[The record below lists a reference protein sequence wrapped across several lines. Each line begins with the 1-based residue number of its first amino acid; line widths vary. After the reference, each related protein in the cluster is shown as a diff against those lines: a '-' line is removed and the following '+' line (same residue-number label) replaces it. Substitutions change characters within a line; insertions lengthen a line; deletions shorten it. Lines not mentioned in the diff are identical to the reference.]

1 MSEKFLL
8 SPETP
13 EGQRKAIMTDGKII
27 TVGAGAGTGKTWV
40 LSNRYARLLIDDDDL
55 LPRDILTLTYT
66 EAAAGEMKQRIEAR
80 LKDSAKDLHDKE
92 RLRALNDGFAD
103 SWISTIHSFA
113 ARLIRESGLSLDIDP
128 RASVISAQQEQDF
141 WDSLKSA
148 LEFANM
154 RSLAKAYCGKNIQ
167 DLAGSLDKDKTL
179 SHAVNKWKAETLSD
193 LARLTADLHASSGY
207 TWEDMLTWSESNEL
221 IIRSWPRV
229 KNIIRS
235 EMRDVCEIWSRVII
249 PDGDKPTDKQRKLI
263 DFITRIQNSDLD
275 DDETL
280 QQLYLYA
287 VDKENK
293 DISGGR
299 GGVYDALKEAL
310 GGLTLGKWRDNQR
323 QIFIRLAKVF
333 DSDAKFS
340 DSELELRK
348 TLLRFCAVSWA
359 VWDTM
364 KKKRGLLSF
373 SDMILH
379 AKRTIED
386 KGVKRKFS
394 HILVDEFQDTDP
406 LQFNMIESLAGDE
419 TSLFAVGDP
428 KQSIYKFRNAEP
440 KLFAD
445 TIKRAE
451 ESGTRIELD
460 TSFRTRASLLE
471 YINKLFASVWVNGLG
486 SSDSMAGLRYERL
499 NAPVSVDEK
508 RDSGTMPDVK
518 IFLARHSKDSKQA
531 KKVLAENLAKNI
543 AQWVKEERT
552 IWDKENKLIR
562 PVKFSD
568 FAILSRSRTIYETLE
583 EALLKFNIPSV
594 LDKSTDYFSRGE
606 VNDVICTLRA
616 AADFNDS
623 FSVMGWLMSP
633 FSGVRLDDSV
643 KCFESLT
650 KEFTPIDAV
659 KKFLPEAYSRLERFA
674 LIGEHEGP
682 AGLLNEFDRDRKWLS
697 CYKESDR
704 LRVLRNLR
712 LAINISE
719 NFQNSGTAGLI
730 ACADWLSRAVKR
742 KSSNIEEASW
752 HDKDENAVL
761 LSVVHSAKGLEYPV
775 TVIFESRVKSG
786 GTRKTLR
793 ASRELGLVFKDIPD
807 ELNTDPNSIIQGADW
822 DTLLSEQGDS
832 EEETRLFY
840 VAATRAQDS
849 LIYCGLVKQDNS
861 PDNDTWTKILLEHD
875 TDSEPEYVEEVQ
887 DFDSL
892 RMQDDDSQKVLDPV
906 NLVKTQNYLRQV
918 SASSFALF
926 EFCPFAWRR
935 RYRQGI
941 SLTWESPDRDSLDS
955 DNDFAG
961 GAGTGSLA
969 HWILARWPR
978 TNDYE
983 SELDTLLNDRKTLA
997 LLPGTLRSVWRDKN
1011 NKTAL
1016 REWLMNFAQS
1026 DTGNRLIH
1034 TQNIKHEERY
1044 RVRLHKYTSMA
1055 GAFDAYYRDG
1065 DLYNVIDYKITA
1077 IDRTPAGLYE
1087 SQLDFYALAIHELTG
1102 AEQVNS
1108 IIAFL
1113 REGEFRER
1121 LCTDFD
1127 SIKQRVLS
1135 FSESGAGRDFNA
1147 NVKNCKICPF
1157 KKGCVRYAE

>member
-1 MSEKFLL
+1 MSEKFII

-13 EGQRKAIMTDGKII
+13 EGQKKAIMTDDKII

-40 LSNRYARLLIDDDDL
+40 LSNRYARLLIDDDKL

-80 LKDSAKDLHDKE
+80 LKDATKDFADKA
-92 RLRALNDGFAD
+92 RLRALTDGFAD

-148 LEFANM
+148 LDFAEM
-154 RSLAKAYCGKNIQ
+154 RKLAGAYCEKYIQ
-167 DLAGSLDKDKTL
+167 DLAASLDKDENL
-179 SHAVNKWKAETLSD
+179 SHAVNKWKSETLSD
-193 LARLTADLHASSGY
+193 LARLAADLHASSGY
-207 TWEDMLTWSESNEL
+207 TWEDMLKWSENDEL
-221 IIRSWPRV
+221 ITRTCRHV
-229 KNIIRS
+229 KNILLSEWQEVCKIWNSVNIADNKKPSQSEIILKSLLDGLRADGQDYESMKTFYNAIMSKGSGIRTFKS
-235 EMRDVCEIWSRVII
+235 
-249 PDGDKPTDKQRKLI
+249 
-263 DFITRIQNSDLD
+263 
-275 DDETL
+275 
-280 QQLYLYA
+280 
-287 VDKENK
+287 
-293 DISGGR
+293 
-299 GGVYDALKEAL
+299 LKEAL
-310 GGLTLGKWRDNQR
+310 GCNFSEWRDKRNQSLVKLS
-323 QIFIRLAKVF
+323 QSFSEDI
-333 DSDAKFS
+333 S

-348 TLLRFCAVSWA
+348 VLLRFCAVSWA

-379 AKRTIED
+379 SKRTIEDKD

-440 KLFAD
+440 GLFAD

-451 ESGTRIELD
+451 ASGTRIELD

-471 YINKLFASVWVNGLG
+471 YINKLFASIWENGLG
-486 SSDSMAGLRYERL
+486 SSDSMAGLRYESL
-499 NAPVSVDEK
+499 NPSPNADEK
-508 RDSGTMPDVK
+508 RDSGTMPEVK
-518 IFLARHSKDSKQA
+518 IFLARHSQESKPA
-531 KKVLAENLAKNI
+531 KKILAENLAKNI
-543 AQWVKEERT
+543 AQWVKEGRT
-552 IWDKENKLIR
+552 IWDKEQKSIR
-562 PVKFSD
+562 AVKFSD
-568 FAILSRSRTIYETLE
+568 FAILSRSRSIYETLE
-583 EALLKFNIPSV
+583 EALAKFNIP
-594 LDKSTDYFSRGE
+594 LIQDKSTDYFSRGE

-633 FSGVRLDDSV
+633 FSGVELDKAI
-643 KCFESLT
+643 KCFELLN
-650 KEFTPIDAV
+650 KDFTPIEAV
-659 KKFLPEAYSRLERFA
+659 KKFLPEAYSRLERLA

-682 AGLLNEFDRDRKWLS
+682 AGLLYEFDRNRKWLS

-719 NFQNSGTAGLI
+719 NFQNSGTAGLT

-742 KSSNIEEASW
+742 KANTIEEASW

-775 TVIFESRVKSG
+775 TVIFESR
-786 GTRKTLR
+786 TRKGGRTKPVK

-807 ELNTDPNSIIQGADW
+807 ELKTDPDAIIQGADW

-849 LIYCGLVKQDNS
+849 LIYCGLVKEKDNS
-861 PDNDTWTKILLEHD
+861 PDNNTWTKILLEHD
-875 TDSEPEYVEEVQ
+875 TNTKPEYVSEIQ

-892 RMQDDDSQKVLDPV
+892 RVQDDASQKVLEPV
-906 NLVKTQNYLRQV
+906 NLVNTRNFLRQV

-941 SLTWESPDRDSLDS
+941 NLSWESPDQDSRLD

-961 GAGTGSLA
+961 GAGAGSLA

-978 TNDYE
+978 TSDDE
-983 SELDTLLNDRKTLA
+983 AELDNLLNDRKTLA
-997 LLPGTLRSVWRDKN
+997 LLPGTLRSVWRDKK
-1011 NKTAL
+1011 NKAAL
-1016 REWLMNFAQS
+1016 REWLMKFAQS
-1026 DTGNRLIH
+1026 ETGNKLIH
-1034 TQNIKHEERY
+1034 TQNIKREERY

-1055 GAFDAYYRDG
+1055 GAFDAYYNDG
-1065 DLYNVIDYKITA
+1065 SIYNVIDYKITA
-1077 IDRTPAGLYE
+1077 IDKAPSGLYD

-1102 AEQVNS
+1102 AKQVNN

-1121 LCTDFD
+1121 LCTLSDFEAV
-1127 SIKQRVLS
+1127 KKRVLS
-1135 FSESGAGRDFNA
+1135 FAESGAGSEFHA
-1147 NVKNCKICPF
+1147 NVNNCRICPF
-1157 KKGCVRYAE
+1157 KKGCVRYAG

>member
-13 EGQRKAIMTDGKII
+13 EGQRKAIMTDDKII

-40 LSNRYARLLIDDDDL
+40 LSNRYVRLLIDDDKL

-80 LKDSAKDLHDKE
+80 LRDSTKDFADKD

-141 WDSLKSA
+141 WNSLKSA
-148 LEFANM
+148 LEFAEM
-154 RSLAKAYCGKNIQ
+154 RQLAKAYCGKYIQ
-167 DLAGSLDKDKTL
+167 DLAGSLDHDKTL
-179 SHAVNKWKAETLSD
+179 SHSVNKWKAETLSS

-207 TWEDMLTWSESNEL
+207 TWEDMLSWSENDEL
-221 IIRSWPRV
+221 LRTAGGHVKRILLSEWQEVWQIWNAINLPDNKKPSQSEIIIRGFIDGLRANV
-229 KNIIRS
+229 
-235 EMRDVCEIWSRVII
+235 
-249 PDGDKPTDKQRKLI
+249 PDYDNLKS
-263 DFITRIQNSDLD
+263 FYTRIMTPTKAFTTFKALKAALGC
-275 DDETL
+275 TL
-280 QQLYLYA
+280 KEWR
-287 VDKENK
+287 DKRNQSLFKLTKTFSE
-293 DISGGR
+293 DIS
-299 GGVYDALKEAL
+299 E
-310 GGLTLGKWRDNQR
+310 
-323 QIFIRLAKVF
+323 
-333 DSDAKFS
+333 
-340 DSELELRK
+340 SELELRK
-348 TLLRFCAVSWA
+348 SLLRFCAVSWA

-379 AKRTIED
+379 AMRTIKD
-386 KGVKRKFS
+386 GGVKRKFS

-440 KLFAD
+440 GLFAQ

-451 ESGTRIELD
+451 DSGTRIELD

-471 YINKLFASVWVNGLG
+471 YVNNLFASIWKNGLG
-486 SSDSMAGLRYERL
+486 SSDSMAGLRYESL
-499 NAPVSVDEK
+499 NAPVAVDEK

-518 IFLARHSKDSKQA
+518 IFLAKYGKDLKQDSTQA
-531 KKVLAENLAKNI
+531 KKILAENLAKNI
-543 AQWVKEERT
+543 AQWVKEGRT
-552 IWDKENKLIR
+552 IWDKENKIIR

-568 FAILSRSRTIYETLE
+568 FAILSRSRNIYETLE

-594 LDKSTDYFSRGE
+594 QDKSTDYFSRGE

-616 AADFNDS
+616 AANFNDS

-633 FSGVRLDDSV
+633 FSGVEMTEAI
-643 KCFESLT
+643 KCFESLN
-650 KEFTPIDAV
+650 KEFTPIEAI

-697 CYKESDR
+697 CYKDSDR

-712 LAINISE
+712 LAITISE

-775 TVIFESRVKSG
+775 AVIFESRVKP
-786 GTRKTLR
+786 RVDYDAVK
-793 ASRELGLVFKDIPD
+793 ASRELGLVFKDVPD
-807 ELNTDPNSIIQGADW
+807 ELKKDSDSVIQGADW
-822 DTLLSEQGDS
+822 DSLLSEQGES
-832 EEETRLFY
+832 EEDMRLFY

-849 LIYCGLVKQDNS
+849 LIYCGLVKQKDGAIIPNKG
-861 PDNDTWTKILLEHD
+861 TWTKILLEHD
-875 TDSEPEYVEEVQ
+875 KNAAPEYVQEVQ

-892 RMQDDDSQKVLDPV
+892 RVKDNDSQIVLEPV
-906 NLVKTQNYLRQV
+906 NLVKTRNFLRQV

-941 SLTWESPDRDSLDS
+941 NLTWESPDRDLMIDS
-955 DNDFAG
+955 DNDFTG

-997 LLPGTLRSVWRDKN
+997 LLPGTLRSVWRDKK
-1011 NKTAL
+1011 NKAAL
-1016 REWLMNFAQS
+1016 REWLIKFAQS
-1026 DTGNRLIH
+1026 ETGNKLIH

-1044 RVRLHKYTSMA
+1044 RVRLDKYTSMA

-1102 AEQVNS
+1102 SEQVNN

-1113 REGEFRER
+1113 REGEFTQR
-1121 LCTDFD
+1121 LCTDFE

-1135 FSESGAGRDFNA
+1135 FAESGAGSEFNA
-1147 NVKNCKICPF
+1147 NVKNCEICPF
-1157 KKGCVRYAE
+1157 KKGSVRYAE